1 MDTAHTQFY
10 PLVLVVGSS
19 GVGKTKALQTVADR
33 TGLPYINVNLQL
45 SQRLLPLISRQRAL
59 NATTVLEDMITDVG
73 RTILL
78 DNLEML
84 FHPSLQLD
92 PLPCLQQLARRT
104 NTTIVATWNGS
115 IEHGRLEYAEPGHPE
130 WRQYPAVEFL
140 WVQAERAA

>member
-1 MDTAHTQFY
+1 M
-10 PLVLVVGSS
+10 LVVGPS
-19 GVGKTKALQTVADR
+19 GVGKTNALRTVADL

-45 SQRLLPLISRQRAL
+45 SEKLLSLIPRQRAL
-59 NATTVLEDMITDVG
+59 NATTVLEDMISDVG

-104 NTTIVATWNGS
+104 NTTIVAAWNGS
-115 IEHGRLEYAEPGHPE
+115 IEHGRLRYAQPGHPE
-130 WRQYPAVEFL
+130 WRQYAAVEFL